1 MINRF
6 LSWLLKCLFSF
17 DRPIIRCK
25 RPGCNRPLR
34 TEQSRLLG
42 YSYACWQK
50 VGADRKGL
58 KESTANI
65 QEIDKELQP
74 K

>member
-1 MINRF
+1 MIN
-6 LSWLLKCLFSF
+6 WLLKRLFSF
-17 DRPIIRCK
+17 DRPVIRCK
-25 RPGCNRPLR
+25 RPGCNRLLK

-42 YSYACWQK
+42 YSNACWNRVRAEERERLMQ
-50 VGADRKGL
+50 
-58 KESTANI
+58 ESTANI

>member
-1 MINRF
+1 MINRLF
-6 LSWLLKCLFSF
+6 KWLFSF

-50 VGADRKGL
+50 VGEEEKHDFQKNM
-58 KESTANI
+58 E
-65 QEIDKELQP
+65 EIAKELQP